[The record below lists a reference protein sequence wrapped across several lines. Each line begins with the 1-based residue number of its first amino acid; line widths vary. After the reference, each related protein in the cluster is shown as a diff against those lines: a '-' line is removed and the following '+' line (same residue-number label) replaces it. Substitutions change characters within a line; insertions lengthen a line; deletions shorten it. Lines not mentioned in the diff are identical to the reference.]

1 MNAGPNSPDR
11 VPGTGAGAGEMSYV
25 YAVGREVPALD
36 GLAARLPGVD
46 GRPLRSVGGG
56 GLCALVSPVPADTFS
71 EQGLTA
77 QMEDLDRLE
86 AVARAHHAVVDAAF
100 AETSVLPMRLATVY
114 LDDTRVADMLVRQR
128 SEFQELL
135 GRLEGHVELGV
146 KVYADP
152 RTAAATAPAPAP
164 ASATPS
170 GGGAGRAYLRQR
182 QAQQRDSQ
190 DVYRAASELAAR
202 AARLAEGVAASRA
215 VHRPQQGQLAVRAG
229 VNVANEAYL
238 VPREHAAQLH
248 RAFSALAEGAP
259 GVSIEVTGPWAP
271 YSFATAVVAEGA
283 DGGGPR

>member
-1 MNAGPNSPDR
+1 MNSGPNATVH
-11 VPGTGAGAGEMSYV
+11 VPGEGTGEMSYV
-25 YAVGREVPALD
+25 YAVGRAGPALD

-46 GRPLRSVGGG
+46 GRPLRPVGGG

-71 EQGLTA
+71 ERGLTA

-152 RTAAATAPAPAP
+152 RTATATAPAA
-164 ASATPS
+164 AAPS
-170 GGGAGRAYLRQR
+170 GDGAGRAYLRQR

-190 DVYRAASELAAR
+190 DVYRAASDLAAR
-202 AARLAEGVAASRA
+202 AARLADGVAASRA
-215 VHRPQQGQLAVRAG
+215 VHRPQQGQLAARAG

-238 VPREHAAQLH
+238 VPREHMARLH
-248 RAFSALAEGAP
+248 RDLSALAEGTP
-259 GVSIEVTGPWAP
+259 GVAIEVTGPWAP
-271 YSFATAVVAEGA
+271 YSFATALVAEGA

>member
-1 MNAGPNSPDR
+1 MNTGPNATVR
-11 VPGTGAGAGEMSYV
+11 VPGEGAGEMSYV
-25 YAVGREVPALD
+25 YAVGREGPALD

-46 GRPLRSVGGG
+46 GRPLRPVGGG

-100 AETSVLPMRLATVY
+100 AETSVLPMRLAAVY

-152 RTAAATAPAPAP
+152 RTATATAPAA
-164 ASATPS
+164 AAPS

-190 DVYRAASELAAR
+190 DVYRAASDLAAR

-215 VHRPQQGQLAVRAG
+215 VHRPQQGQLAARAG

-238 VPREHAAQLH
+238 VPREHTAQLH
-248 RAFSALAEGAP
+248 RDLAALAEGAP

>member
-1 MNAGPNSPDR
+1 MNTGPSATVR
-11 VPGTGAGAGEMSYV
+11 VPGEGAGEMSYV
-25 YAVGREVPALD
+25 YAVGRAGPALD

-46 GRPLRSVGGG
+46 GRPLRPVGGG

-71 EQGLTA
+71 ERGLTA

-152 RTAAATAPAPAP
+152 RTATATAPAT
-164 ASATPS
+164 ATPS

-190 DVYRAASELAAR
+190 DVYRAASDLAAR

-215 VHRPQQGQLAVRAG
+215 VHRPQQGQLAARAG

-238 VPREHAAQLH
+238 VPREHTAQLH
-248 RAFSALAEGAP
+248 RDLSALAEGAP

-271 YSFATAVVAEGA
+271 YSFATALVAEGA

>member
-1 MNAGPNSPDR
+1 MNAAPNSPDR

-86 AVARAHHAVVDAAF
+86 AVARAHHAVVDAVF

-152 RTAAATAPAPAP
+152 RTAAATAPAP

-238 VPREHAAQLH
+238 VPREHAARLH

>member
-1 MNAGPNSPDR
+1 MNTGPNAPAR
-11 VPGTGAGAGEMSYV
+11 VPGVGAGEMSYV
-25 YAVGREVPALD
+25 YAVGRAGPALD

-46 GRPLRSVGGG
+46 GRPLRPVDGG

-114 LDDTRVADMLVRQR
+114 LDDARVADMLVRQR

-135 GRLEGHVELGV
+135 GRLMGHVELGV

-152 RTAAATAPAPAP
+152 RTAAAATTPAA
-164 ASATPS
+164 AAPS

-182 QAQQRDSQ
+182 QAQQRDNQ
-190 DVYRAASELAAR
+190 DIYRAASDLAVR

-215 VHRPQQGQLAVRAG
+215 VHRPQQGQLAARAG

-238 VPREHAAQLH
+238 VPREHAARLH
-248 RAFSALAEGAP
+248 RELSALAEAAP
-259 GVSIEVTGPWAP
+259 GVAIEVTGPWAP

>member
-1 MNAGPNSPDR
+1 MNTGPNAPAR
-11 VPGTGAGAGEMSYV
+11 VPGVGAGEMSYV
-25 YAVGREVPALD
+25 YAVGRAGPALD

-46 GRPLRSVGGG
+46 GRPLRPVDGG

-114 LDDTRVADMLVRQR
+114 LDDARVADMLVRQR

-135 GRLEGHVELGV
+135 GRLMGHVELGV

-152 RTAAATAPAPAP
+152 RTAAAATTPAA
-164 ASATPS
+164 AAPS

-190 DVYRAASELAAR
+190 DIYRAASDLAVR

-215 VHRPQQGQLAVRAG
+215 VHRPQQGQLAARAG

-238 VPREHAAQLH
+238 VPREHAARLH
-248 RAFSALAEGAP
+248 RELSALAEAAP
-259 GVSIEVTGPWAP
+259 GVAIEVTGPWAP

>member
-1 MNAGPNSPDR
+1 MNTEWDAPVGA
-11 VPGTGAGAGEMSYV
+11 PGGGAGEMSYV
-25 YAVGREVPALD
+25 YAVGRAGPALD

-46 GRPLRSVGGG
+46 GRPLRPVEGG
-56 GLCALVSPVPADTFS
+56 GLCALVSGVPSDTFS
-71 EQGLTA
+71 QQGLTA

-114 LDDTRVADMLVRQR
+114 LDDTRVADMMVRQR
-128 SEFQELL
+128 SEFRELL
-135 GRLEGHVELGV
+135 SRLEGHVELGV

-152 RTAAATAPAPAP
+152 RAAAAPVPA
-164 ASATPS
+164 AATPS
-170 GGGAGRAYLRQR
+170 GAGAGRAYLRQR

-190 DVYRAASELAAR
+190 DTYRAASELAAR

-215 VHRPQQGQLAVRAG
+215 VHRPQQGQLASRPG

-238 VPREHAAQLH
+238 VPREHTERFRREL
-248 RAFSALAEGAP
+248 SALAEDVP
-259 GVSIEVTGPWAP
+259 GVAVEVTGPWAP
-271 YSFATAVVAEGA
+271 YSFATAVTAEGA

>member
-1 MNAGPNSPDR
+1 MSTGPNAPVR
-11 VPGTGAGAGEMSYV
+11 VPGVGAGEMSYV
-25 YAVGREVPALD
+25 YAVGRAGPALD

-46 GRPLRSVGGG
+46 GRPLRPVDGG

-114 LDDTRVADMLVRQR
+114 LDDARVADMLVRQR

-152 RTAAATAPAPAP
+152 RTAAATTLAPAAAAP
-164 ASATPS
+164 P
-170 GGGAGRAYLRQR
+170 GGGAGRAYLRKR

-190 DVYRAASELAAR
+190 DVYRAASDLAVR

-215 VHRPQQGQLAVRAG
+215 VHRPQQGQLAARAG

-238 VPREHAAQLH
+238 VPREHAARFH
-248 RAFSALAEGAP
+248 RDLSALAEGAP

>member
-1 MNAGPNSPDR
+1 MNTGPNAPVR
-11 VPGTGAGAGEMSYV
+11 VPGVGAGEMSYV
-25 YAVGREVPALD
+25 YAVGRAGPALD

-46 GRPLRSVGGG
+46 GRPLRPVDGG
-56 GLCALVSPVPADTFS
+56 GLCALVSPVPADTFG

-135 GRLEGHVELGV
+135 GHLEGHVELGV

-152 RTAAATAPAPAP
+152 RTAAPTTPAPA
-164 ASATPS
+164 AAAPS

-190 DVYRAASELAAR
+190 DVHRAASDLAVR

-215 VHRPQQGQLAVRAG
+215 VHRPQQGQLAARAG

-238 VPREHAAQLH
+238 VPREDAAQLH
-248 RAFSALAEGAP
+248 RDLSALAEGTP
-259 GVSIEVTGPWAP
+259 GVAIEVTGPWAP

>member
-1 MNAGPNSPDR
+1 MNTGPNATVG
-11 VPGTGAGAGEMSYV
+11 VPGEGTGELSYV
-25 YAVGREVPALD
+25 YAVGREGPALD

-46 GRPLRSVGGG
+46 GRPLRPVGGG

-71 EQGLTA
+71 ERGLTA

-152 RTAAATAPAPAP
+152 RTAAATASAPA
-164 ASATPS
+164 AATPS

-190 DVYRAASELAAR
+190 DVYRAASDLAAR

-215 VHRPQQGQLAVRAG
+215 VHRPQQGQLAARAG

-238 VPREHAAQLH
+238 VPREHTAQLH
-248 RAFSALAEGAP
+248 RDLSALAEGTP
-259 GVSIEVTGPWAP
+259 GVAIEVTGPWAP

-283 DGGGPR
+283 GGGGPR

>member
-152 RTAAATAPAPAP
+152 RTAAATAPV
-164 ASATPS
+164 SATPS

-238 VPREHAAQLH
+238 VPREHAARLH

>member
-1 MNAGPNSPDR
+1 MNTGPNATVR
-11 VPGTGAGAGEMSYV
+11 VPGEGSGEMSYV
-25 YAVGREVPALD
+25 YAVGRAGPALD

-46 GRPLRSVGGG
+46 GRQLRPVGGG

-71 EQGLTA
+71 ERGLTA

-152 RTAAATAPAPAP
+152 RTATATAPAA
-164 ASATPS
+164 AAPS

-190 DVYRAASELAAR
+190 DVYRAASDLAAR
-202 AARLAEGVAASRA
+202 AARLADGVAASRA
-215 VHRPQQGQLAVRAG
+215 VHRPQQGQLAARAG

-238 VPREHAAQLH
+238 VPREHLARLH
-248 RAFSALAEGAP
+248 RDLSALAEGAP

-271 YSFATAVVAEGA
+271 YSFATALVAEGA